1 MMVALMRLWR
11 PAMTLAP
18 DEQHARLRIERS
30 LRRDPAPRA
39 AADAFSR
46 GCPYGRNPAHE
57 CVSPWHPCCGVRYS
71 SCCSH

>member
-39 AADAFSR
+39 AARVQPRMS
-46 GCPYGRNPAHE
+46 
-57 CVSPWHPCCGVRYS
+57 VREES
-71 SCCSH
+71 GA